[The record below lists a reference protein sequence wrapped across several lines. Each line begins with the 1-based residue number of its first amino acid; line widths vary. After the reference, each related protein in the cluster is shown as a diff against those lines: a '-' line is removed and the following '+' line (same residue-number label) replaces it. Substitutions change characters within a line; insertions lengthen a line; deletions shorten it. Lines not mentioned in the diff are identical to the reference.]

1 MFLPS
6 LLRDDAIIPRTR
18 LTRTLKD
25 SAVGLTAPH
34 SLASIRSSSL
44 HMPQSKTQS
53 YDVIVVGSG
62 ASGGWACKRLSEA
75 GLKVALLEAGKPQS
89 DQDFSEHKPA
99 FELKY
104 RNKAREILRKTRP
117 IQSRFACDE
126 YNSDWFVNDLEEPYT
141 TPDDKPFLWMGR
153 LRVTGGRTNVW
164 GRVSLRFSDLDF
176 KAASRDGYGED
187 WPLGY
192 KDIEPYYDLVEK
204 YVGIT
209 GSAEGLEH
217 LPDGQFQPAVAL
229 TCQETLFRNRVKEK
243 LGRSVMPAR
252 SANLTKPLHGR
263 GPCHYCGPCERG
275 CMTHSYFN
283 SAFTTV
289 ADALASGHCTL
300 ISNAMAYKVLMDA
313 DLNRARGVLYID
325 RNTRKPREVNA
336 RAVILCAQSQESVRI
351 LLNSATPQYASGLA
365 NSSGVLGHYLT
376 AHVRSGGGH
385 GEFPSFGAKPS
396 LEGGGPH
403 KPLGIY
409 VARFRNLPNAPPF
422 KKFLRG
428 FGYEGESST
437 GFNWGAAGFG
447 EAYKQALLEPRTS
460 LEVTGFG
467 EVLPRW
473 DNFVEIDPSVKDIYG
488 IPALKIYMS
497 DGENERAM
505 IQDMGDSA
513 GEMLEAA
520 GAKNIRTYAHPSAP
534 RWALHEAGIARMGS
548 DPKKSVLNQFQQT
561 HDVKNLFVMDASGFT
576 SNPCQNPT
584 LTIMALCVRSCD
596 YLLSEM
602 KKNVI

>member
-1 MFLPS
+1 
-6 LLRDDAIIPRTR
+6 
-18 LTRTLKD
+18 
-25 SAVGLTAPH
+25 
-34 SLASIRSSSL
+34 
-44 HMPQSKTQS
+44 MPQQKNYS

-62 ASGGWACKRLSEA
+62 ASGGWACKRLAEA
-75 GLKVALLEAGKPQS
+75 GLKVALLEAGRPQS
-89 DQDFSEHKPA
+89 DKNFTEHKPE

-104 RNKAREILRKTRP
+104 RNKAPELIRKTRP
-117 IQSRFACDE
+117 IQVKFGVCNE
-126 YNSDWFVNDLEEPYT
+126 YTYNWFVNDLEEPYT
-141 TPDDKPFLWMGR
+141 TPADKPFNWMGR
-153 LRVTGGRTNVW
+153 LRMTGGRTNVW
-164 GRVSLRFSDLDF
+164 GRISLRFSDWDF
-176 KAASRDGYGED
+176 KAASLDGYGEN
-187 WPLGY
+187 WPLSY

-217 LPDGQFQPAVAL
+217 LPDGQFQPPVAL
-229 TCQETLFRNRVKEK
+229 TCQETVFRNRVKEK
-243 LGRSVMPAR
+243 LGRTVMPAR
-252 SANLTKPLHGR
+252 SANLTRPINGR
-263 GPCHYCGPCERG
+263 GPCHFCGPCERG

-289 ADALASGHCTL
+289 ADALATGNCTL
-300 ISNAMAYKVLMDA
+300 ISNAMVYKVLMDP
-313 DLNRARGVLYID
+313 DRNSARGVLYID
-325 RNTRKPREVNA
+325 RKTRQPREIFA
-336 RAVILCAQSQESVRI
+336 RVVILCAQSQESVRI
-351 LLNSATPQYASGLA
+351 LLNSATPEYSNGLA

-376 AHVRSGGGH
+376 AHVRSGGGS
-385 GEFPSFGAKPS
+385 GEFPAFGAKPS
-396 LEGGGPH
+396 LGTPV

-409 VARFRNLPNAPPF
+409 IARFRNLPNTPPY

-437 GFNWGAAGFG
+437 EFNWGAPGFG
-447 EAYKQALLEPRTS
+447 QAYKKALLVPRTRIHI
-460 LEVTGFG
+460 TGFG

-473 DNFVEIDPSVKDIYG
+473 DNFIELDPHVKDLYG
-488 IPALKIYMS
+488 IPVLKIHMS

-534 RWALHEAGIARMGS
+534 RWALHEAGIARMGA
-548 DPKKSVLNQFQQT
+548 DPKNSILNQFQQT
-561 HDVKNLFVMDASGFT
+561 HDTKNLFVMDASGFT

-596 YLLSEM
+596 YLMAEL
-602 KKNVI
+602 KRNAI

>member
-1 MFLPS
+1 M
-6 LLRDDAIIPRTR
+6 AEKKKQI
-18 LTRTLKD
+18 
-25 SAVGLTAPH
+25 
-34 SLASIRSSSL
+34 
-44 HMPQSKTQS
+44 

-62 ASGGWACKRLSEA
+62 ASGGWACKRLAEA
-75 GLKVALLEAGKPQS
+75 GLKVALLEAGRPQS
-89 DQDFSEHKPA
+89 DKNFTEHQPA

-104 RNKAREILRKTRP
+104 RNKAPEIIRKTRP
-117 IQSRFACDE
+117 IQVKFAVCNE
-126 YNSDWFVNDLEEPYT
+126 YTYNWFVNDLEEPYT
-141 TPDDKPFLWMGR
+141 TPADKPFNWMGR
-153 LRVTGGRTNVW
+153 LRMTGGRTNVW
-164 GRVSLRFSDLDF
+164 GRVSLRFCDWDF
-176 KAASRDGYGED
+176 KSASRDGYGED
-187 WPLGY
+187 WPLSY

-204 YVGIT
+204 YIGIT
-209 GSAEGLEH
+209 GSPEGLEH
-217 LPDGQFQPAVAL
+217 LPDGQFQPPVPL

-243 LGRSVMPAR
+243 LGRTVMPAR
-252 SANLTKPLHGR
+252 TANLTKPINGR
-263 GPCHYCGPCERG
+263 GPCHFCGPCERG

-289 ADALASGHCTL
+289 ADALATGNCTL
-300 ISNAMAYKVLMDA
+300 ISNAMAHNVLMDA
-313 DLNRARGVLYID
+313 ERNRARGVLYVD
-325 RNTRKPREVNA
+325 RITRQPREISA
-336 RAVILCAQSQESVRI
+336 RVVILCAQSQESVRI
-351 LLNSATPQYASGLA
+351 LLNSATPQYSDGLA

-376 AHVRSGGGH
+376 AHVRSGGGS
-385 GEFPSFGAKPS
+385 GEFPALGAKPS
-396 LEGGGPH
+396 LGAPV

-409 VARFRNLPNAPPF
+409 IARFRNLRNDPPY

-437 GFNWGAAGFG
+437 EFSWAAPGFG
-447 EAYKQALLEPRTS
+447 EAYKKALREPRTRIS
-460 LEVTGFG
+460 ITGFG

-473 DNFVEIDPSVKDIYG
+473 DNFIELDPNVKDVYG
-488 IPALKIYMS
+488 IPVLKIHMS

-561 HDVKNLFVMDASGFT
+561 HDIKNLFVMDASGFT

-584 LTIMALCVRSCD
+584 LTIMSLAVRSCD
-596 YLLSEM
+596 YLMSEM
-602 KKNVI
+602 KRNSL

>member
-1 MFLPS
+1 M
-6 LLRDDAIIPRTR
+6 AEQ
-18 LTRTLKD
+18 K
-25 SAVGLTAPH
+25 
-34 SLASIRSSSL
+34 
-44 HMPQSKTQS
+44 KQS

-62 ASGGWACKRLSEA
+62 ASGGWACKRLAEA
-75 GLKVALLEAGKPQS
+75 GLKVALLEAGRPQS
-89 DQDFSEHKPA
+89 DKNFTEHKPA

-104 RNKAREILRKTRP
+104 RNKAPEIIRETRP
-117 IQSRFACDE
+117 TQIKFGVCNE
-126 YNSDWFVNDLEEPYT
+126 YTYNWFVNDLEEPYT
-141 TPDDKPFLWMGR
+141 TPADKPFNWMGR
-153 LRVTGGRTNVW
+153 LRITGGRTNVW
-164 GRVSLRFSDLDF
+164 GRVSLRFSDWDF
-176 KAASRDGYGED
+176 KSASQDGYGED

-217 LPDGQFQPAVAL
+217 LPDGQFQPPVPL
-229 TCQETLFRNRVKEK
+229 TCQETLFGNRVKEK
-243 LGRSVMPAR
+243 LGRTVMPSR
-252 SANLTKPLHGR
+252 NANLTKPLNGR

-289 ADALASGHCTL
+289 ADALATGNCTL
-300 ISNAMAYKVLMDA
+300 ISNAMVHRVLLDP
-313 DLNRARGVLYID
+313 DRNRARGVLYVD
-325 RNTRKPREVNA
+325 RVTRRSREISA
-336 RAVILCAQSQESVRI
+336 RVVILCAQSQESVRI
-351 LLNSATPQYASGLA
+351 LLNSATPQYSNGLA

-376 AHVRSGGGH
+376 AHVRSGGGS
-385 GEFPSFGAKPS
+385 GEFPALGAKAS
-396 LEGGGPH
+396 LGAPV

-409 VARFRNLPNAPPF
+409 IARFRNLRNDPPY

-428 FGYEGESST
+428 FGYEGGSST
-437 GFNWGAAGFG
+437 KFNWGAPGFG
-447 EAYKQALLEPRTS
+447 EAYKKALREPRTS
-460 LEVTGFG
+460 IDITGFG

-473 DNFVEIDPSVKDIYG
+473 DNFVELDPDVKDVYG
-488 IPALKIYMS
+488 IPVLKIHMS

-534 RWALHEAGIARMGS
+534 RWALHEAGIARMGA

-561 HDVKNLFVMDASGFT
+561 HDVKNLFVMDACGFT

-584 LTIMALCVRSCD
+584 LTIMSLAVRSCD
-596 YLLSEM
+596 YLMSEM
-602 KKNVI
+602 KRNSI